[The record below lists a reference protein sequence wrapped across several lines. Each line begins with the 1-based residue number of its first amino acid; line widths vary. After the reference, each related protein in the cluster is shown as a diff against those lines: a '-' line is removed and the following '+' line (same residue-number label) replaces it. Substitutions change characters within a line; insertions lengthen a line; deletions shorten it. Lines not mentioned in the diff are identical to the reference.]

1 MPHCP
6 NRRRY
11 LATVMSFLLIAVGAA
26 SGWAAGPLS
35 AEEEARVRREWE
47 QVRQNYERVLRA
59 HERRLADIDAKEG
72 GRAADPEVR
81 AEKITRERAA
91 GIMVSRKE
99 GGKGSALASMAT
111 RAMSSPTT
119 WGEIDKAQDEYVER
133 VTREWSGERKAL
145 QEALAALQK
154 NAQLISAYLAAV
166 TEATEAMSMR
176 VRQSG
181 VLEKAA
187 RNDAAARETGDR
199 LSARWE
205 RERAARERERAQRE
219 REAGERERA
228 RGRP

>member
-1 MPHCP
+1 M
-6 NRRRY
+6 
-11 LATVMSFLLIAVGAA
+11 
-26 SGWAAGPLS
+26 
-35 AEEEARVRREWE
+35 
-47 QVRQNYERVLRA
+47 LRA
-59 HERRLADIDAKEG
+59 HEGRLADIDAKEG

-91 GIMVSRKE
+91 GIMASRK
-99 GGKGSALASMAT
+99 GGDKGSALASMAT
-111 RAMSSPTT
+111 RATSSPTT

-187 RNDAAARETGDR
+187 QNDAAARETGDR

-219 REAGERERA
+219 REAGERA